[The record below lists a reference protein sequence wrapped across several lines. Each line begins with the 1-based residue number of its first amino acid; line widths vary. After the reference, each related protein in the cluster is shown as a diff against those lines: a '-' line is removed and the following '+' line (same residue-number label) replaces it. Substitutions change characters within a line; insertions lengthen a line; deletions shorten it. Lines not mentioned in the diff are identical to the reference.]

1 MKTPLLI
8 VLAVVVL
15 GVGSTLAIMN
25 NSCKSTHHA
34 WCAPTSD
41 IRHHAKHP
49 RRDAANGG
57 EIRQSAGT
65 IAQVAVL

>member
-25 NSCKSTHHA
+25 NSCKSSHHA

-41 IRHHAKHP
+41 IRHHTKTGLGYFP
-49 RRDAANGG
+49 
-57 EIRQSAGT
+57 
-65 IAQVAVL
+65 AQN